1 MTYYDILGVSQ
12 NATQDQIKHAFRL
25 QVRFFHPDLFEGPP
39 EVAEIKTKQ
48 LNEAYGVL
56 GNPELRLQYDRILR
70 MHTRSTPN
78 PESNTTYSPR
88 TSSDPQKENV
98 DTQTE
103 KPGGTN
109 EKSGKR
115 IAGSILIAA
124 IVICGMINIWGA
136 SNRVAS
142 DSEDITVPVTD
153 SASQTEISDYSTSD
167 APSVAVKEKKDE
179 PEPEPEP
186 EAEPEAAKAIAKPK
200 SGTILSGKEATSAGR
215 SEITVTA
222 DTDASYVVSLK
233 SSNGT
238 ERVTF
243 FVRAGETVTVGV
255 PAEILY
261 VYFASGKLWYG
272 YGEGLMFG
280 KDTVYSKDDKPLN
293 FYKYTWEFLLQE
305 TPNGNFSET
314 PSCEDEFF

>member
-56 GNPELRLQYDRILR
+56 GNPELRQQYDRILR
-70 MHTRSTPN
+70 MHTRTTPA

-98 DTQTE
+98 GTQTE
-103 KPGGTN
+103 KHGGTK
-109 EKSGKR
+109 EESGKR
-115 IAGSILIAA
+115 IVASILIVAA
-124 IVICGMINIWGA
+124 VICGMIHVWGA
-136 SNRVAS
+136 SDRGT
-142 DSEDITVPVTD
+142 SESEEITGPVTD
-153 SASQTEISDYSTSD
+153 AASTTEISDSSTSD
-167 APSVAVKEKKDE
+167 APSVAVREQKD
-179 PEPEPEP
+179 
-186 EAEPEAAKAIAKPK
+186 EPEAAKAIEKPK

-222 DTDASYVVSLK
+222 DGDANYVVSLK

-261 VYFASGKLWYG
+261 VYFARGKLWYG

-305 TPNGNFSET
+305 TMNGNFSET
-314 PSCEDEFF
+314 LINVY

>member
-12 NATQDQIKHAFRL
+12 TATQDQIKQAFRL

-56 GNPELRLQYDRILR
+56 GNPELRLQYDRTLR
-70 MHTRSTPN
+70 MHTRAAPN
-78 PESNTTYSPR
+78 PEPSTAYDPR
-88 TSSDPQKENV
+88 TSSDPQQEST
-98 DTQTE
+98 DTQTD
-103 KPGGTN
+103 KPGRTN
-109 EKSGKR
+109 GAIEKK
-115 IAGSILIAA
+115 ITAAILIVAA
-124 IVICGMINIWGA
+124 VICGMLSIWGS
-136 SNRVAS
+136 SNREAS
-142 DSEDITVPVTD
+142 EPEDVTVPVTD
-153 SASQTEISDYSTSD
+153 TASQTEISDTSSRTATSDTSASD
-167 APSVAVKEKKDE
+167 APSAAVKEPKDE
-179 PEPEPEP
+179 PEAP
-186 EAEPEAAKAIAKPK
+186 KAIAKPK

-222 DTDASYVVSLK
+222 DSDASYVVSLR

-261 VYFASGKLWYG
+261 AYFASGKQWYG
-272 YGEGLMFG
+272 YGRSLMFG
-280 KDTVYSKDDKPLN
+280 KDTVYSKDDQPLN

-314 PSCEDEFF
+314 PIIEDEFF